1 MIERLVRWSVT
12 RRALVLVLTAIFV
25 VGGVYAALHVDLDAL
40 PDTTNNQVIVLTSA
54 PGRTPEEVEQMVTRP
69 VELAL
74 GGLPGLVTHRSL
86 SRYGISSVTAIFDD
100 DVPAQLAR
108 TMVAERLGSIAG
120 ELPEGVGTPELGPLS
135 GGLGEVY
142 HFSLSSSSR
151 TPAEL
156 LEIATLRVQPIL
168 KSVPGVV
175 EVNTWGGA
183 TRTLEVR
190 ARAADLARH
199 GLDLGE
205 LERALRDAVGSAPGA
220 SLPAGRGQALL
231 RGSFLPTDPAELG
244 EVVVRRQQERHV
256 RVADVASVHAG
267 ALTRVGAATANG
279 GGEVVYVMAQM
290 LRDANA
296 LEVTDR
302 IEERMSDVRAVLPP
316 DVRLELVYDRSKL
329 VHATLRTVGK
339 NLLEGG
345 LLVAVVLFVLLGSL
359 RAGLVVALAIPL
371 SMLGA
376 AIGMRFF
383 GVAGN
388 LMSLGAIDFGL
399 VVDGAVVMVEHV
411 FHAAKKHGGLPAEHD
426 ARARFVAK
434 QTSSVASP
442 MFFSVLVILL
452 VYAPVVSL
460 TGVDGK
466 LFRPM
471 ALTVIFALLTS
482 LVLALTLVPALS
494 SLVLRPRDIPARDP
508 WVVRGLERVYLPLL
522 SASVARPWL
531 VASVAV
537 VALVG
542 GAALFAR
549 QGTELV
555 PQLDEGDLVIQT
567 TRNADISLE
576 QAVEDAGTFERAV
589 ASVPEVRR
597 VVSRI
602 GSPAV
607 ATDIMG
613 LEQADVFVE
622 LAPRDEWRKGLTR
635 EALIGEIE
643 AVVEARAP
651 GADPSFTQPIQMRFN
666 ELLGGSVSD
675 VALSIYGPD
684 LAELHRL
691 ADEARELIAAVPG
704 AADVRV
710 QAPDDVALVEVRPR
724 ALEAAR
730 VGLGPGEVVAATAA
744 LRQGIE
750 VDRSYEGA
758 LVIPIVLRLEGTD
771 SVFELARQ
779 PIATANDGVVPL
791 GALAE
796 LQHREAPSLV
806 NHDEGA
812 RRLVVGFNVRGR
824 ELGEVVRDARSA
836 VETKLERPDG
846 YRLGWGGQYETL
858 EEAKARLAIVV
869 PIAVVLILL
878 ALYATFRSVR
888 AVLVVFTNVPFA
900 CVGGIAALSS
910 RDMPLSMSAAIGFI
924 ALSGIAVLNGVVYLS
939 RVLESER
946 SGVDP
951 HEAAVEAARSRVR
964 PVMMTALVAALG
976 FVPMMLAV
984 GVGAEVQKP
993 LATVVV
999 GGLVTSTLLT
1009 LVVLPTLYPLVAKV
1023 SRRARK
1029 PREPHHAP

>member
-1 MIERLVRWSVT
+1 
-12 RRALVLVLTAIFV
+12 
-25 VGGVYAALHVDLDAL
+25 
-40 PDTTNNQVIVLTSA
+40 
-54 PGRTPEEVEQMVTRP
+54 
-69 VELAL
+69 
-74 GGLPGLVTHRSL
+74 
-86 SRYGISSVTAIFDD
+86 
-100 DVPAQLAR
+100 
-108 TMVAERLGSIAG
+108 
-120 ELPEGVGTPELGPLS
+120 
-135 GGLGEVY
+135 
-142 HFSLSSSSR
+142 
-151 TPAEL
+151 
-156 LEIATLRVQPIL
+156 
-168 KSVPGVV
+168 
-175 EVNTWGGA
+175 
-183 TRTLEVR
+183 
-190 ARAADLARH
+190 
-199 GLDLGE
+199 
-205 LERALRDAVGSAPGA
+205 
-220 SLPAGRGQALL
+220 
-231 RGSFLPTDPAELG
+231 
-244 EVVVRRQQERHV
+244 
-256 RVADVASVHAG
+256 
-267 ALTRVGAATANG
+267 
-279 GGEVVYVMAQM
+279 
-290 LRDANA
+290 
-296 LEVTDR
+296 
-302 IEERMSDVRAVLPP
+302 
-316 DVRLELVYDRSKL
+316 
-329 VHATLRTVGK
+329 
-339 NLLEGG
+339 
-345 LLVAVVLFVLLGSL
+345 
-359 RAGLVVALAIPL
+359 VALAIPL

-411 FHAAKKHGGLPAEHD
+411 FHAAKKHGGLPEESD
-426 ARARFVAK
+426 SRARFVAK

-482 LVLALTLVPALS
+482 LVLALTLVPALA
-494 SLVLRPRDIPARDP
+494 SLVLRPRDIPSRDP
-508 WVVRGLERVYLPLL
+508 WAVRGLERAYLPVLG
-522 SASVARPWL
+522 AAVARPWL

-542 GAALFAR
+542 GGVLFAQTGHRARAPARRGRSRDPDDPPRGHLARAGGRGCRPLRARDRVDPRGAQGGLTDR
-549 QGTELV
+549 QPGRR
-555 PQLDEGDLVIQT
+555 DRHHGA
-567 TRNADISLE
+567 R
-576 QAVEDAGTFERAV
+576 AGRRLRRARS
-589 ASVPEVRR
+589 ARS
-597 VVSRI
+597 
-602 GSPAV
+602 GA
-607 ATDIMG
+607 
-613 LEQADVFVE
+613 
-622 LAPRDEWRKGLTR
+622 KGLGR
-635 EALIGEIE
+635 EALIAEMG
-643 AVVEARAP
+643 AVIEARAP
-651 GADPSFTQPIQMRFN
+651 GFDPSFTQPIQMRFN

-675 VALSIYGPD
+675 VALSIYGAD
-684 LAELHRL
+684 LGELHRV
-691 ADEARELIAAVPG
+691 ADEARELIATVPG
-704 AADVRV
+704 ATDVRV

-730 VGLGPGEVVAATAA
+730 VGLGPGDVVSATAA

-758 LVIPIVLRLEGTD
+758 LVIPIMLRLEGSD

-779 PIATANDGVVPL
+779 PIATARDGVVQL
-791 GALAE
+791 GAIAE
-796 LQHREAPSLV
+796 LRHREAPSLV

-824 ELGEVVRDARSA
+824 ELGEVVQDARTL
-836 VETKLERPDG
+836 VETKLVRPEG
-846 YRLGWGGQYETL
+846 YRFGWGGQYETL
-858 EEAKARLAIVV
+858 SAAKARLAIVV
-869 PIAVVLILL
+869 PIALALILL
-878 ALYATFRSVR
+878 ALYATFRSIR

-946 SGVDP
+946 SGVDA

-976 FVPMMLAV
+976 FVPMMLAA

-1023 SRRARK
+1023 SRRRRTN
-1029 PREPHHAP
+1029 PGHVHHAP